1 MTSARGSRLLHEV
14 AIRILVRYLKG
25 AGAAN
30 AAASNDAIN
39 GAQCVDLVYSRDGRL
54 MRATVKAD
62 SYAGV
67 DAQKIARR
75 ELVFYRPSTGMY
87 GLESLADTFTRTP
100 GWVQRSQADEL
111 FYYRLA
117 IAQTE
122 DEVAA
127 LMDEP
132 DDVFFSEIAVEC
144 DDLRI
149 IPMRSLQE
157 WFAASGERYAP
168 RPVLTEG
175 RSAWYRIVP
184 EADLE
189 SGVPGVERVGSIFAR
204 VRA

>member
-14 AIRILVRYLKG
+14 AVRILVRYLRG
-25 AGAAN
+25 AGSPD
-30 AAASNDAIN
+30 AAACTDALS
-39 GAQCVDLVYSRDGRL
+39 GAQCVDLSYSRNGQRV
-54 MRATVKAD
+54 RVTVKAD
-62 SYAGV
+62 SYAGI
-67 DAQKIARR
+67 DAHKIAQR

-87 GLESLADTFTRTP
+87 GLESLADTFSRQP

-132 DDVFFSEIAVEC
+132 DDVFFSEIAVER

-149 IPMRSLQE
+149 IPMRPLQD
-157 WFAASGERYAP
+157 WFATSGERYAP

-189 SGVPGVERVGSIFAR
+189 AAIPGVQHVGSIFAR